1 VFLVLA
7 FVAARNLRRSR
18 TGRALVAVRD
28 NEPAAQA
35 SSLNV
40 SLLKLTAFAISG
52 AIAGL
57 AGWLYVLHQNG
68 LNTDSFGPE
77 VSLRLFTMVVIGG
90 LGSLPGA
97 ILGAVY
103 VRSVEFFIGGGW
115 ALLASG
121 GGILLIL
128 MVLPGGLGAGMY
140 RIRDEILRWVAKRRG
155 IVVPSLLAD
164 IRQEEVEE
172 EEVVPLSRVLAGV
185 QAQGGNGSSP
195 NGDKPRRAARE
206 RITTS

>member
-1 VFLVLA
+1 M
-7 FVAARNLRRSR
+7 
-18 TGRALVAVRD
+18 RD

-40 SLLKLTAFAISG
+40 PLLKLMAFAISG

-57 AGWLYVLHQNG
+57 AGGLYVLHQNG

-128 MVLPGGLGAGMY
+128 LVLPGGLGAGVY
-140 RIRDEILRWVAKRRG
+140 RVRDEILRWVAKRRG

-164 IRQEEVEE
+164 IRQEEARAKRKTIE
-172 EEVVPLSRVLAGV
+172 LGDVLAGV
-185 QAQGGNGSSP
+185 EA
-195 NGDKPRRAARE
+195 RAATAHRGAQQ
-206 RITTS
+206 SG